1 MSLERSF
8 ATNRN
13 ASSNSWTASSENWKV
28 TFEEGGRLLA
38 KNAGFIQTY
47 ICNQNLELC
56 TSVSVSF
63 ERSFATNRNASSD
76 NWTASSE
83 NWKVTFEEG
92 GRLLAKNAGFIQ
104 TYICNQNLELHIQV
118 FQSSICTYS
127 AVV

>member
-13 ASSNSWTASSENWKV
+13 ASSN
-28 TFEEGGRLLA
+28 
-38 KNAGFIQTY
+38 
-47 ICNQNLELC
+47 
-56 TSVSVSF
+56 
-63 ERSFATNRNASSD
+63 

-127 AVV
+127 AVVQMVSAYGHHFKDVYHMFGASVSELYLLIKLP